1 LLFLG
6 VNAFLLEG
14 VLLRKY
20 IIFSILGIWMATKDT
35 DDRLVVEQLP
45 AGGETLNKDISR
57 QRRKIIKAS
66 AAIVPAIMTI
76 RSGAA
81 AAMTSLNMCVERDKA
96 RAAGETVDTVLGDTS
111 NDPAHDEWAR
121 VPGKAGVKI
130 NATVSSTPGV
140 YYGVLMP
147 NLSFAYY
154 DSDGT
159 LETNNGTINQI
170 ENGVVEFNFYCVLKS
185 SVWEC
190 LGEDG
195 YPLSPPVP
203 VGVDID
209 AGKDVGLLVYV
220 GTAVG
225 GGISGST
232 YYPRIAI
239 VSDATASPITA
250 SCLCSMDPDFDLIV

>member
-1 LLFLG
+1 
-6 VNAFLLEG
+6 
-14 VLLRKY
+14 
-20 IIFSILGIWMATKDT
+20 MPTKDT
-35 DDRLVVEQLP
+35 DERPVVEQFP
-45 AGGETLNKDISR
+45 TGGVEVTKDISR
-57 QRRKIIKAS
+57 QRRKIIMAS
-66 AAIVPAIMTI
+66 AAVVPAIMTL

-81 AAMTSLNMCVERDKA
+81 AAAGSLNGCIDRDSE
-96 RAAGETVDTVLGDTS
+96 RAAGESVDTVLGDNS

-121 VPGKAGVKI
+121 VPGKCGVKI

-147 NLSFAYY
+147 DLSFAYY

-159 LETNNGTINQI
+159 PETNNGTINQI

-195 YPLSPPVP
+195 YELSPPVP
-203 VGVDID
+203 VGADDIN

-232 YYPRIAI
+232 YYPKIAI
-239 VSDATASPITA
+239 AGDGAASPITA

>member
-1 LLFLG
+1 
-6 VNAFLLEG
+6 
-14 VLLRKY
+14 
-20 IIFSILGIWMATKDT
+20 MPTKDT
-35 DDRLVVEQLP
+35 DERPVVEQLP
-45 AGGETLNKDISR
+45 VGGVVVTKDISR

-66 AAIVPAIMTI
+66 AAVVPAIMTL

-81 AAMTSLNMCVERDKA
+81 AAAGSLTGCVDRDAA
-96 RAAGETVDTVLGDTS
+96 RAAGETVDTVLGDNS
-111 NDPAHDEWAR
+111 NEPAHDEWAR
-121 VPGKAGVKI
+121 VPGKTGRKI
-130 NATVSSTPGV
+130 ITQGTQDV
-140 YYGVLMP
+140 YYGILLK

-154 DSDGT
+154 DSTGSLIDN
-159 LETNNGTINQI
+159 NNGTLNKIR
-170 ENGVVEFNFYCVLKS
+170 NGNVVNFYCVLKS

-190 LGEDG
+190 LDEDG

-203 VGVDID
+203 QGVDID

-232 YYPRIAI
+232 YYPKIAI

>member
-6 VNAFLLEG
+6 ENV
-14 VLLRKY
+14 
-20 IIFSILGIWMATKDT
+20 FSTGRRVVEKFIYFSMLGIYMTTKDT

-96 RAAGETVDTVLGDTS
+96 RAAGETVDTVLGDNS

-121 VPGKAGVKI
+121 VPGKAGRKV
-130 NATVSSTPGV
+130 TSQGTQDV
-140 YYGVLMP
+140 YYGICLTD
-147 NLSFAYY
+147 LSFAYY
-154 DSDGT
+154 DSTGSPVDNTGE
-159 LETNNGTINQI
+159 LNRIQKGD
-170 ENGVVEFNFYCVLKS
+170 VVNFYCVLKS

-195 YPLSPPVP
+195 NPLSPPVP
-203 VGVDID
+203 VGVDIN